1 MVRFKT
7 MVTGCLLLA
16 CLASAAVAQ
25 DQKPDQKQGRRPQG
39 GGGAGFG
46 GGFGGGG
53 FGGPQAGPQL
63 LGIAEVQKELS
74 ISDEQKGKLEAVLND
89 LREQGRSG
97 FNFQDFQSLKED
109 EREKKLAEFRKKAEE
124 LGKKATESIG
134 KILDAKQLDRFGQL
148 QLQREG
154 VSAIARAEVADK
166 LKLSKEQREK
176 LTKIQEEG
184 RTAQRGGG
192 NFGQLSE
199 EERRAQFTKMQE
211 ARDKRTADMVAVLTA
226 DQKGSWEKMLGTK
239 FDFPQPRGFGGGG
252 QGGGQGGGERKRPA
266 TKKAE

>member
-1 MVRFKT
+1 MVRFKA

-16 CLASAAVAQ
+16 CLVSAVVAQ
-25 DQKPDQKQGRRPQG
+25 NQKPDQKPGQRPQG
-39 GGGAGFG
+39 GGR

-53 FGGPQAGPQL
+53 FGGPQSGAAL
-63 LGIAEVQKELS
+63 LGIAEVQKELG

-109 EREKKLAEFRKKAEE
+109 EREKKMAEFRKKAEE
-124 LGKKATESIG
+124 LGKKATESVS
-134 KILDAKQLDRFGQL
+134 KILDAKQNERFGQL

-154 VSAIARAEVADK
+154 IAATAKEEVADK

-226 DQKGSWEKMLGTK
+226 DQKGSWEKMLGAK

-252 QGGGQGGGERKRPA
+252 GGGQGGGEKKRPT